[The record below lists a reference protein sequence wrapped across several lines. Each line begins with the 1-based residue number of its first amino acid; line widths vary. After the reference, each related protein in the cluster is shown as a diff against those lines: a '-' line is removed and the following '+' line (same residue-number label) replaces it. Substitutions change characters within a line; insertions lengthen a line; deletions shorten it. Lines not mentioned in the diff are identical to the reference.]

1 MNDIIMPKET
11 SKSGSSK
18 SRANVV
24 AEIWKD
30 NLLEE
35 LEQETQEF
43 STAEEL
49 YEKIRKEF
57 GKIN

>member
-1 MNDIIMPKET
+1 MDVVSNMNKMGRVLT
-11 SKSGSSK
+11 YVQGG
-18 SRANVV
+18 V

-35 LEQETQEF
+35 LEQKTQEF

-49 YEKIRKEF
+49 YEKIRKKF
-57 GKIN
+57 GEIN

>member
-1 MNDIIMPKET
+1 MPKEM

>member
-1 MNDIIMPKET
+1 MDVVSNMNKMGWVLT
-11 SKSGSSK
+11 YVQGG
-18 SRANVV
+18 V

-35 LEQETQEF
+35 LEQKTQEF

>member
-1 MNDIIMPKET
+1 MDVVSNMNKMGWVLT
-11 SKSGSSK
+11 YVQGG
-18 SRANVV
+18 V

-35 LEQETQEF
+35 LEQKTQEF

-49 YEKIRKEF
+49 YEKIRKKF
-57 GKIN
+57 GEIN